1 MSRPEEF
8 LLGDHLIVEIETM
21 MLGRKLVRHVANVLF
36 VIIFT
41 LGRRRMVHGGLVTVL
56 SHVENSKT

>member
-8 LLGDHLIVEIETM
+8 LLGDLLIIETM
-21 MLGRKLVRHVANVLF
+21 KLRRKLVRHVASVLF
-36 VIIFT
+36 VTIFT
-41 LGRRRMVHGGLVTVL
+41 LGRRKMVHGGLVTVL